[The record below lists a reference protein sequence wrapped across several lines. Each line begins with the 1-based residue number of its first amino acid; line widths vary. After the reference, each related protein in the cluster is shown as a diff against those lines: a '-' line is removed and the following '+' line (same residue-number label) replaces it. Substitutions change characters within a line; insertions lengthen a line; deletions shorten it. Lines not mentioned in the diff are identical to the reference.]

1 MKTSKVERRMNNLE
15 ELELSSSINEII
27 LILYIGEFC
36 GMFHDKLPFWH
47 MIFKSKKTVTN

>member
-1 MKTSKVERRMNNLE
+1 MNNLE